1 MSFKKTYLIH
11 CFLPACDYE
20 LKRKKFLR
28 AFYHYQLEQKIY
40 DYKSFQN
47 LELKPFALISFCNV
61 NRMSLK
67 GQKKI
72 NNKITPNGLK
82 KGSTNSKKLLLI
94 FEDSNIPKEIKITKI
109 AENAFNALVIFSM
122 ILKISS

>member
-1 MSFKKTYLIH
+1 M
-11 CFLPACDYE
+11 
-20 LKRKKFLR
+20 R

>member
-1 MSFKKTYLIH
+1 MAFLI
-11 CFLPACDYE
+11 ACDDE
-20 LKRKKFLR
+20 LKRENYLQV
-28 AFYHYQLEQKIY
+28 FYHYQLEQKIY

-67 GQKKI
+67 YQNKI
-72 NNKITPNGLK
+72 NNKITPIGPELK
-82 KGSTNSKKLLLI
+82 KGSKKLLLI

>member
-11 CFLPACDYE
+11 GFLPACDDE

-28 AFYHYQLEQKIY
+28 VFYHYQLEQKIY

-67 GQKKI
+67 YQNKI
-72 NNKITPNGLK
+72 NNKITPSGPELK
-82 KGSTNSKKLLLI
+82 KGSKKLLLI
-94 FEDSNIPKEIKITKI
+94 FEDSNIPKKIKITKI
-109 AENAFNALVIFSM
+109 ALSVFNALVKFSM
-122 ILKISS
+122 ILKSSS